1 LLDVLGNLINEG
13 LKQLDCIKISFET
26 EAEEITGH
34 IASNQARF
42 GAEYFLAFTLP
53 NFKSKILTQLLEFQN
68 DNGQMLLNLKG
79 QCFQDVGLTKWTNV
93 IVKWCPTDTDR
104 TKENFNKCIRDYL
117 EAVAGIPNV
126 GNQLIHWLHTAK
138 KPPLMLIHEFMQCQV
153 QLISYLDGGYLHWTM
168 EIPTAQEKSEQIF
181 FAQPKVHQFKFADT
195 NKMVCMYLIKM
206 ITFFEQCQAADKAAG
221 VLEKIAKDRKQPRE
235 KKMAHLPAGGSC
247 ESSYQQHH
255 CHKYG
260 NYHQSN

>member
-1 LLDVLGNLINEG
+1 MLDVLGNLINEG

-93 IVKWCPTDTDR
+93 IVK
-104 TKENFNKCIRDYL
+104 
-117 EAVAGIPNV
+117 
-126 GNQLIHWLHTAK
+126 
-138 KPPLMLIHEFMQCQV
+138 
-153 QLISYLDGGYLHWTM
+153 
-168 EIPTAQEKSEQIF
+168 
-181 FAQPKVHQFKFADT
+181 
-195 NKMVCMYLIKM
+195 
-206 ITFFEQCQAADKAAG
+206 
-221 VLEKIAKDRKQPRE
+221 
-235 KKMAHLPAGGSC
+235 
-247 ESSYQQHH
+247 
-255 CHKYG
+255 
-260 NYHQSN
+260 